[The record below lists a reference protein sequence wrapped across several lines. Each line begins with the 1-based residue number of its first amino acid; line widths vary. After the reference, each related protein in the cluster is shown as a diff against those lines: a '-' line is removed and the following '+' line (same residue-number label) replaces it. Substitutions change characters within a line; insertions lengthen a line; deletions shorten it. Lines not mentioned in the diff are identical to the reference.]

1 MHKYYEILG
10 VSFNATPEEI
20 KKAFHKLAHLHHPD
34 KPGGNIE
41 KFKEINNAYQI
52 LTGKSQMPQQPMRP
66 VYQEEVH
73 FTYGTSQGSP
83 FYKQQQNNTRHTQM
97 IFDPST
103 GQWTIITW

>member
-10 VSFNATPEEI
+10 VAFNATPDEI
-20 KKAFHKLAHLHHPD
+20 KKAFHKLAHKYHPD
-34 KPGGNIE
+34 KPGGDE
-41 KFKEINNAYQI
+41 ATFKKINEAYQI
-52 LTGKSQMPQQPMRP
+52 VTGKSQMPHEQMRP

-73 FTYGTSQGSP
+73 FTYGTGQGSP
-83 FYKQQQNNTRHTQM
+83 FYRQGAQQTRHSQM